1 MSYCLNP
8 KCLNP
13 GDPLHDLH
21 RVCRHC
27 GSPLVIDGRYRARS
41 LLGEGGFGKTFEV
54 VDDRGKLKVLK
65 VLIDSNPK
73 AVALFKREAQVL
85 AQLHHPGIPRVE
97 TDGYFLFHPRNS
109 RSPLHCL
116 IMENIEGWNL
126 EDWMSHRENWPIT
139 EAQAIDWLKQL
150 SEILHQVHQ
159 HNYFH
164 RDIKPSN
171 IMRRPRGQL
180 ALIDFGTVREVSQ
193 TYLAK
198 VGGGH
203 RVTGIISP
211 GYTPPEQINGKAV
224 PQSDFFA
231 LGRTFVYL
239 LTGKH
244 PSNFPEDSRTGQLKW
259 RSPALPLSNELAD
272 LIDYMMSPFPGN
284 RPHNTQA
291 IYQRLKEIES
301 AVLYPRA
308 QIPLLLAGGMAN
320 STNSP
325 IPLPPIPLP
334 PTGAPATPSP
344 PTPFSPAP
352 LPPTG
357 APLPPKAGSSMSPA
371 QLAPR
376 LRRGYKS
383 RRSGRLTT
391 RSKSKK
397 IILISN
403 LLASAIILLIPISV
417 VLIYGKPDFGL
428 SQLISLSTSSKAAE
442 AEPEQKSSD
451 RLLLPAEYSS
461 LKKIALNQTISGH
474 TWGVTSVAISPDGQ
488 FLVSGS
494 FDKTVK
500 VWELPSGALLHSL
513 DDHSQ
518 GVGSVT
524 ISPNGHN
531 LASGSGIGKIRLWQ
545 LSTGNLLYTLDGH
558 SSSVLALAYSPDGRT
573 LASSSEDGTIKL
585 WNLETG
591 ELQYDLSGHS
601 DRVWSV
607 VFNPRS
613 PLLASSSYDG
623 TIKLWNTKTGKLLHT
638 LHSNSRRVS
647 SVAISPNGKI
657 LASGSS
663 NGTIQLWQLSTGK
676 VLRTLHRHYSAVQS
690 IAFSPD
696 GLILASSGGSLDPT
710 IKLWDID
717 TGELLSVLHGHSDT
731 VHSLSISSDGKVL
744 TSGSEDNTIKVWQV
758 P

>member
-8 KCLNP
+8 KCPNP
-13 GDPLHDLH
+13 GDPLHDRH

-27 GSPLVIDGRYRARS
+27 GSSLVLPGRYRARS

-54 VDDRGKLKVLK
+54 VDDRGKPKVLK

-85 AQLHHPGIPRVE
+85 AQLNHPGIPRVE
-97 TDGYFLFHPRNS
+97 RDGYFLFYPRKGE
-109 RSPLHCL
+109 PLHCL
-116 IMENIEGWNL
+116 IMESIEGWNL
-126 EDWMSHRENWPIT
+126 EDWMSQRENWPIT

-150 SEILHQVHQ
+150 SEILHRVHQ

-203 RVTGIISP
+203 RVTGIVSP

-244 PSNFPEDSRTGQLKW
+244 PTHFPEDIRTGQLKW
-259 RSPALPLSNELAD
+259 RSPGMPLSNDLAD
-272 LIDYMMSPFPGN
+272 LIDYLMSPFPGN

-291 IYQRLKEIES
+291 IYQRLGEIES

-308 QIPLLLAGGMAN
+308 QMPLVLAAAN
-320 STNSP
+320 GIAN
-325 IPLPPIPLP
+325 
-334 PTGAPATPSP
+334 PTSP
-344 PTPFSPAP
+344 PKPAP
-352 LPPTG
+352 R
-357 APLPPKAGSSMSPA
+357 S
-371 QLAPR
+371 
-376 LRRGYKS
+376 RRTYRS
-383 RRSGRLTT
+383 RRSGRSAT

-397 IILISN
+397 ITLIRK
-403 LLASAIILLIPISV
+403 LLASAAILLIPLVAI
-417 VLIYGKPDFGL
+417 LIYGKPDWGL
-428 SQLISLSTSSKAAE
+428 SQLISLSKSSKAAV
-442 AEPEQKSSD
+442 AEQERDGSD

-461 LKKIALNQTISGH
+461 FKKIALNQTISGH
-474 TWGVTSVAISPDGQ
+474 TWGVTSVAISPNGQ

-500 VWELPSGALLHSL
+500 IWALPSGELLHNL
-513 DDHSQ
+513 NEHSQ

-524 ISPNGHN
+524 VSPDGKS
-531 LASGSGIGKIRLWQ
+531 LASGNGIGQIRLWQ
-545 LSTGNLLYTLDGH
+545 LSTGKQLRALDGH
-558 SSSVLALAYSPDGRT
+558 SSWVLALAYSPNGRT
-573 LASSSEDGTIKL
+573 LASGSEDGTIKL
-585 WNLETG
+585 WDVETG
-591 ELQYDLSGHS
+591 ELRYALSGHS

-607 VFNPRS
+607 TFNPRS

-623 TIKLWNTKTGKLLHT
+623 TIKLWNINTGKLLHT
-638 LHSNSRRVS
+638 LRSNSRRVF

-663 NGTIQLWQLSTGK
+663 NGTIQLWQLSTGQ
-676 VLRTLHRHYSAVQS
+676 VLRTLHRHYAAVQS
-690 IAFSPD
+690 MVFSPD
-696 GLILASSGGSLDPT
+696 GLTLATSGGSLDPT
-710 IKLWDID
+710 IKLWDTD
-717 TGELLSVLHGHSDT
+717 TGELLGVLDGHSDT

-744 TSGSEDNTIKVWQV
+744 ASGSEDNTIKIWQV

>member
-8 KCLNP
+8 KCPNP
-13 GDPLHDLH
+13 GDPLHDRH
-21 RVCRHC
+21 KVCRHC
-27 GSPLVIDGRYRARS
+27 GSSLILVGRYRTVR

-54 VDDRGKLKVLK
+54 VDDRGEPKVLK

-73 AVALFKREAQVL
+73 AVALFQREAQVL

-97 TDGYFLFHPRNS
+97 RDGYFLFYPRKGE
-109 RSPLHCL
+109 PLHCL
-116 IMENIEGWNL
+116 MMESIKGWNL
-126 EDWMSHRENWPIT
+126 EDWMSQRDNWPIT

-203 RVTGIISP
+203 RVTGIVSP
-211 GYTPPEQINGKAV
+211 GYTPPEQANGKAV

-244 PSNFPEDSRTGQLKW
+244 PNNFPEDIRTGQLKW
-259 RSPALPLSNELAD
+259 RSPGMSISNELAE
-272 LIDYMMSPFPGN
+272 LIDYLMSPFPGN

-291 IYQRLKEIES
+291 IYQRLGEIES
-301 AVLYPRA
+301 VILSPRA
-308 QIPLLLAGGMAN
+308 QMPWAPAPANAMAN
-320 STNSP
+320 SAS
-325 IPLPPIPLP
+325 LPQLAP
-334 PTGAPATPSP
+334 PKLA
-344 PTPFSPAP
+344 
-352 LPPTG
+352 
-357 APLPPKAGSSMSPA
+357 PPKA
-371 QLAPR
+371 PR
-376 LRRGYKS
+376 SRRGYRS
-383 RRSGRLTT
+383 RRSGRSAT

-397 IILISN
+397 ITLIRK
-403 LLASAIILLIPISV
+403 LLASAAILLIPLGAT
-417 VLIYGKPDFGL
+417 LIYGKLDWGL
-428 SQLISLSTSSKAAE
+428 SQLISLSKSSKAAV
-442 AEPEQKSSD
+442 AEPQQNGSE
-451 RLLLPAEYSS
+451 RLRLPAEYSS
-461 LKKIALNQTISGH
+461 FKKIALNQTISGH
-474 TWGVTSVAISPDGQ
+474 TWAVTSVAISPDGQ

-500 VWELPSGALLHSL
+500 IWHLPSGELLHNL

-518 GVGSVT
+518 GVGSVSV
-524 ISPNGHN
+524 SPDGQS
-531 LASGSGIGKIRLWQ
+531 LASGSGVGRIRLWQ
-545 LSTGNLLYTLDGH
+545 LSTGQELRAVDGH
-558 SSSVLALAYSPDGRT
+558 SSLVLALAYSPDGRT
-573 LASSSEDGTIKL
+573 LASGSEDGTVKL
-585 WNLETG
+585 WDVETG
-591 ELQYDLSGHS
+591 ELQYALSGHS

-607 VFNPRS
+607 AFNPRS

-623 TIKLWNTKTGKLLHT
+623 TIKLWNINTGKLLHT
-638 LHSNSRRVS
+638 LRSNSTRVF

-663 NGTIQLWQLSTGK
+663 NGTIQLWQLSTGQ

-690 IAFSPD
+690 MAFSPD
-696 GLILASSGGSLDPT
+696 GLTLVTSGGSLDPT
-710 IKLWDID
+710 IKLWDLD
-717 TGELLSVLHGHSDT
+717 TGELLGVLDGHSDS
-731 VHSLSISSDGKVL
+731 VHSLSISSDGKFL
-744 TSGSEDNTIKVWQV
+744 ASGSEDNTIKIWQV